1 MRIHMVPLG
10 TFPTIRV
17 TLYLLFRKEL
27 HISRLISIKITI
39 TIPQTWVVNLKRT
52 YNVCCEGTLITT
64 VCLLILILYG
74 LSLKRII
81 IIFGHCSIFLY
92 LFISLFH
99 LHFIVHPDIKLSHI
113 PVQSLGQD
121 NDIFKVPLSLK
132 TKYIYIS
139 ASRWT
144 YITNCIIHSMADLHR
159 KPNSLLFLLPSHNKA
174 LQQALRESINGQKL
188 K

>member
-10 TFPTIRV
+10 TFPTIQV

-52 YNVCCEGTLITT
+52 YNVCCEGTLLTT

-92 LFISLFH
+92 LFISFSFTFYSSPRHKTITHTGTITGARQWYL
-99 LHFIVHPDIKLSHI
+99 
-113 PVQSLGQD
+113 QSTSF
-121 NDIFKVPLSLK
+121 FKNK
-132 TKYIYIS
+132 IYIYICFKMNLH
-139 ASRWT
+139 
-144 YITNCIIHSMADLHR
+144 YKLHHS
-159 KPNSLLFLLPSHNKA
+159 
-174 LQQALRESINGQKL
+174 
-188 K
+188 